1 VARARW
7 RHFCRDY
14 GRGFGKAY
22 GEEGE
27 WLRAW
32 WRRSDGTE
40 QQRARWRRAQAW
52 RRREAS
58 GWLHDVAPRRRR
70 GAPAAVRAQL
80 AGGGCW
86 WRAARSRRARRGTA
100 ASRAQAAAKLRMRT
114 LLWALRA
121 LPPPAVTLAAAAAR
135 APATWF
141 PLTCDRGVVRASR
154 DRTVGWARLRSVRE
168 GDESAVVPAATAPRA
183 RVARPSEP
191 RRVTYRYGAQ
201 LPARHAAAVCVRT
214 SAAAV
219 RAYALARRGA
229 AWLLRWSCHALA
241 AACV

>member
-1 VARARW
+1 
-7 RHFCRDY
+7 
-14 GRGFGKAY
+14 
-22 GEEGE
+22 
-27 WLRAW
+27 
-32 WRRSDGTE
+32 
-40 QQRARWRRAQAW
+40 
-52 RRREAS
+52 
-58 GWLHDVAPRRRR
+58 
-70 GAPAAVRAQL
+70 
-80 AGGGCW
+80 
-86 WRAARSRRARRGTA
+86 
-100 ASRAQAAAKLRMRT
+100 MRT

-183 RVARPSEP
+183 RVALPSEP

-241 AACV
+241 AACACAVLLQLGARGGGGGGRAVGRATAAEEGGTAGGAAEVVRAEAGVRLLRRAGVLQRGAARRVRGLSPDERAAMVTAAGAMERWLRTSVVGKLA